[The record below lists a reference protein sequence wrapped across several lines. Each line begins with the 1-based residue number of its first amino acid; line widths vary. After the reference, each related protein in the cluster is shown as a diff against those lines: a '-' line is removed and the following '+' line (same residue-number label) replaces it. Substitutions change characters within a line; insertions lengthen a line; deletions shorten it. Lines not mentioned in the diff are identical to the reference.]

1 MASALILVVRYIKM
15 SSPYLNNM
23 IIIGC
28 LLTYTSVILLGL
40 DSHLTSES
48 ALPVI
53 CTARIWT
60 LMAGFTLAFGSMFSK
75 TWRVHSIF
83 TDVKLNKKAIK
94 DYQLFMVVGVLLTID
109 IAILTTWQVID
120 PFYRETKLLE
130 PYVSRHFS
138 FFFRW
143 RRSRL
148 FFFFFFYLV
157 SNCKSVCVIIIPA
170 AAVRD

>member
-1 MASALILVVRYIKM
+1 MFIEIFFLFHFRYIKM

-130 PYVSRHFS
+130 PYVSPLTFLFY
-138 FFFRW
+138 FFF
-143 RRSRL
+143 SSSSFLLL
-148 FFFFFFYLV
+148 FFF
-157 SNCKSVCVIIIPA
+157 
-170 AAVRD
+170 